1 MKEIICSL
9 FCFAYLD
16 FHRHCMLFLQIPF
29 PINVP
34 QFPGGVGGPP
44 VLPPPMPTH
53 LPPAGVPPPLTQLG
67 PSPQKQRSVHEMTM
81 LHQRSVAALPYVI
94 PPRLK
99 ERFKELHLTD
109 TMFMCLLK
117 IYEEA
122 REDYINT
129 LKKGYLMFFPF
140 LIGARWKEQYPNWP
154 IPGTKLM
161 LILYR
166 YFEQQLCCIFT
177 RPQSHTHTQN

>member
-1 MKEIICSL
+1 
-9 FCFAYLD
+9 
-16 FHRHCMLFLQIPF
+16 
-29 PINVP
+29 
-34 QFPGGVGGPP
+34 
-44 VLPPPMPTH
+44 
-53 LPPAGVPPPLTQLG
+53 
-67 PSPQKQRSVHEMTM
+67 MTM

-99 ERFKELHLTD
+99 ERFKELHLTA

-154 IPGTKLM
+154 IPGTYAYPVQ
-161 LILYR
+161 I
-166 YFEQQLCCIFT
+166 FETKIVLHFY
-177 RPQSHTHTQN
+177 THTKFSK